1 MDNYEYDNDYG
12 LLNEQ
17 TDTGYIPTVDLTS
30 NTENDDPLGWGDD
43 DPLGPITGDNTE
55 TPPAFD
61 ADAFWKS
68 LYGELGGTPGFGSGP
83 VKFGN
88 FFDPY
93 SVGYGFD
100 PSTAGGSYDAWM
112 GNPDVLKYAKDALNK
127 PEFSGKTLA
136 NVVKGLYDKFGEFA
150 NSSLGKGILGT
161 LGGLAAVKFD
171 KLPPSGGGYTKAY
184 RGYTPTDTRT
194 VVNTRHGPVVQY
206 FKKPGGIGDLPPGG
220 GNNTVVG
227 GGGNDTVVGGGGG
240 GGSKPPSLSPE
251 QQKANYDKM
260 MNTPVDLIGIPPRL
274 EQKDNP
280 NNFAQ
285 GGPVRLEDGGFVM
298 TKRAV
303 DGAGGPQGIRSL
315 VPGAQMIRGP
325 GTGTSDSIPAVIQGK
340 NGTTPAAVSN
350 GEAYLNKQA
359 TQQNGGASQL
369 YALMNNLQRR
379 G

>member
-1 MDNYEYDNDYG
+1 MADWYDITDPEFVVRDPSDPEYVARVEAGTGY
-12 LLNEQ
+12 
-17 TDTGYIPTVDLTS
+17 TDTGGTDTGGETI
-30 NTENDDPLGWGDD
+30 DPADTWGQGETI
-43 DPLGPITGDNTE
+43 DPADTWGQGETIDPAGAWDKIAEEIQKAVTGGKSL
-55 TPPAFD
+55 
-61 ADAFWKS
+61 ADAVKEFIKS
-68 LYGELGGTPGFGSGP
+68 S
-83 VKFGN
+83 
-88 FFDPY
+88 
-93 SVGYGFD
+93 
-100 PSTAGGSYDAWM
+100 AGR
-112 GNPDVLKYAKDALNK
+112 AL
-127 PEFSGKTLA
+127 
-136 NVVKGLYDKFGEFA
+136 
-150 NSSLGKGILGT
+150 LGT
-161 LGGLAAVKFD
+161 LAGAAAVKYD
-171 KLPPSGGGYTKAY
+171 KIPESGGGYTKAY

-227 GGGNDTVVGGGGG
+227 GGGGS
-240 GGSKPPSLSPE
+240 GSKPPSLSPE

-274 EQKDNP
+274 EQKDNS

-303 DGAGGPQGIRSL
+303 DGAGGPQGIQSL

>member
-1 MDNYEYDNDYG
+1 MNNYSYDNDYG

-17 TDTGYIPTVDLTS
+17 TGTEYVPTVDVTN
-30 NTENDDPLGWGDD
+30 NTENDDPLGWGNN
-43 DPLGPITGDNTE
+43 DPLGPVTGDNTE

-68 LYGELGGTPGFGSGP
+68 LYEELGGTPGFGEGP

-150 NSSLGKGILGT
+150 KSPLGKGILGT

-171 KLPPSGGGYTKAY
+171 KLPPSGGGYTKQY
-184 RGYTPTDTRT
+184 VGYKPTSTSAI
-194 VVNTRHGPVVQY
+194 VNTRHGPIVQY

-240 GGSKPPSLSPE
+240 GG
-251 QQKANYDKM
+251 
-260 MNTPVDLIGIPPRL
+260 
-274 EQKDNP
+274 NP
-280 NNFAQ
+280 NTDQEDKTNRFAQ